1 MGINSYQPW
10 LLQKILGLVERI
22 TKRLSHHII
31 CVSKQHQEIGI
42 KNRWINPKKTSI
54 IYNGISPPLNKKMK
68 LRNELEIDKDTII
81 IGTIMRLRIPK
92 DPLLPFKFFID

>member
-1 MGINSYQPW
+1 MYKRQ
-10 LLQKILGLVERI
+10 VERI

-68 LRNELEIDKDTII
+68 LRNELEIDKAVSYTHLDVYK
-81 IGTIMRLRIPK
+81 RQ
-92 DPLLPFKFFID
+92 D